1 MDGTSR
7 TRVTLW
13 GLGVL
18 GVAGTAA
25 LGAAALGRRRGR
37 RRAEQLWRERR
48 LERVVELGSTARLS
62 ILPLVD
68 AVAVD
73 DELATEPG
81 VSYLV
86 ATDHCRILFDV
97 GYNRRRED
105 PSPLLANMA
114 RLGVTLDSFDT
125 IVISHNHLDHVGGQ
139 GWSRQRTF
147 SLGNDQQPLE
157 GKRVITPVPMTYP
170 GLEPVHAPDPMVLA
184 PGVATTGTIA
194 RQLFLG
200 WVEEQAMVVNVEGRG
215 LVVVVGCGHQ
225 TLPKLLERVEEVFE
239 PPLYGVV
246 GGLHYPV
253 PHGRERMLG
262 LDAQRLLA
270 SGDGPLHP
278 VTESEVRDDLEAL
291 AARAPGLVALSPHDS
306 SDEAI
311 SWFRDRFGDAARDL
325 RVGDRIEV
333 GPRP

>member
-1 MDGTSR
+1 MDDSSSR
-7 TRVTLW
+7 KRAWWTLAAV
-13 GLGVL
+13 GAAVPL
-18 GVAGTAA
+18 A
-25 LGAAALGRRRGR
+25 LGGLAWSRRRGR
-37 RRAEQLWRERR
+37 ARAERR
-48 LERVVELGSTARLS
+48 WLDDRPEPITDLGSTSRLS

-200 WVEEQAMVVNVEGRG
+200 WVEEQALVVNVEGRG
-215 LVVVVGCGHQ
+215 LVVIVGCGHQ
-225 TLPKLLERVEEVFE
+225 TLPKLLEQVEAVFE
-239 PPLYGVV
+239 PPVYGIV

-270 SGDGPLHP
+270 SGDGPLAP
-278 VTESEVRDDLEAL
+278 VTESEVREDLETL
-291 AARAPGLVALSPHDS
+291 AARRPGLVALSPHDS

-311 SWFRDRFGDAARDL
+311 SWVRDRFDDAARDL